1 MASEKEFYR
10 LNLVLDMQD
19 KLTSRLSRV
28 DGKVKQVENSFK
40 RTERAVGSLGNA
52 RAEPRVTARVEEAE
66 QNVSRVERAIRKID
80 SLFARAKIGAEDKT
94 QGKTQQVQSRLR
106 SLTNKAWTVTLALK
120 DNVSGKL
127 SSIKNGLPSPMAAMG
142 LGAATMG
149 AGGFLID
156 SAQKAMDFSYQI
168 SNIQALTN
176 KTQEE
181 LAGVKQKALD
191 LGAATQFSSTEAAQG
206 MTELLKAGMTIEQVM
221 NGAADAALN
230 LAAAGELSLPEAA
243 EIMSTAMNSFGLED
257 AAHAADILAG
267 AANASAT
274 DVHEMKYALASVA
287 SVASAV
293 GMSFDDTNTAL
304 AVFASKG
311 LKGSDA
317 GTSLKTMLMRLQPET
332 KAQYQAFQKLGL
344 LTEEGTSKFYDAE
357 GRMKSLAEI
366 ADLLSTSMS
375 GLNQMEQQSLLST
388 MFGTDAIRGGAILTK
403 LGGKGVRDMAG
414 AMTEYTAA
422 EVAQKKWDNAK
433 GDLVRLQSAFQNFQ
447 VQALAPLEP
456 AIGKV
461 AKSLSAFFGDSTS
474 GAAEQMGKLSDRIV
488 GFMDSLENDE
498 QFQAMDWGDKIVYVL
513 DKMIA
518 AVDEWVSGSGGQ
530 QFGKVLEKLAE
541 IGMRAFMAALM
552 GLFKASIKNLFE
564 GNFIGAA
571 GLGLATT
578 MLGGGKILGG
588 LFKGAKAVGKLALGG
603 EKAGAIFQDARALA
617 MESGRGTVMSTVD
630 AAKFTVETSPVGKAF
645 QAAKQLPVTI
655 AESPIDKAASAIAET
670 PAAKA
675 VSKVVGK
682 AAAPLAAVT
691 DAYDLATSD
700 NKGEKAGA
708 IAGHWAGAALGAKAG
723 AAGGAAI
730 GTAFFGAGAAPGA
743 AIGGALGGIAGFFG
757 GDKVGGMIGDFMSK
771 FDFAPIK
778 EKASN
783 TFNSIKESAGAMFEG
798 AKERAAKALDF
809 SATIDAAKEKFASMK
824 ESIEQTFTAEN
835 IGFAI
840 GYALERLSMFPDE
853 AEQYLSQLGQ
863 EIETSISDAITGAGV
878 WFDQLITEGGNYFS
892 QLVTDAGTWLSG
904 LPDAVSTWYEQTKD
918 SAVQR
923 LSEMA
928 DETAKWFS
936 ELPGRAEQ
944 GLSNLL
950 STVSNWCSN
959 IVSDVRNWFSQIPG
973 IIANAFDSAA
983 SAVRRKWE
991 ALKESASNFSFGF
1004 GAGQAAA
1011 RRGFANGGFVNR
1023 AETVNVAEG
1032 NRLEAIIPLDPA
1044 MRARGVSLWQQA
1056 GALLGMNTADVG
1068 GEQVTQSLTQQFAQA
1083 TTKDTTANVGSGV
1096 FQQVSQMLQN
1106 GGGRIIPAMSSF
1118 QPAMAGAAGFSAGG
1132 SSDNGGGSNSNS
1144 FNFSGMSVSFGNN
1157 MSEEDMAV
1165 AIGKRIFAEIKQS
1178 FENRG

>member
-52 RAEPRVTARVEEAE
+52 RAEPRVTAMVEEAE
-66 QNVSRVERAIRKID
+66 QNLNRVERAIRKID

-127 SSIKNGLPSPMAAMG
+127 SSIKNGLSSPMAAMG

-243 EIMSTAMNSFGLED
+243 EIMSTAMNSFGLEN

-332 KAQYQAFQKLGL
+332 KAQYQAFEKLGL
-344 LTEEGTSKFYDAE
+344 LTEQGTSKFYDAE

-375 GLNQMEQQSLLST
+375 GLTQMEQQSLLST

-456 AIGKV
+456 AISKV
-461 AKSLSAFFGDSTS
+461 AKGLSDFFSGNVE
-474 GAAEQMGKLSDRIV
+474 GAAGSMENLSNRIV
-488 GFMDSLENDE
+488 GFMESLENDE

-541 IGMRAFMAALM
+541 IGMRAFMAALF
-552 GLFKASIKNLFE
+552 GLFKGAMKNLFE

-571 GLGLATT
+571 GLGLGFT
-578 MLGGGKILGG
+578 MLGGGKVLGG
-588 LFKGAKAVGKLALGG
+588 LARGARAVGQFALGG
-603 EKAGAIFQDARALA
+603 ERAGAVFNDARALA
-617 MESGRGTVMSTVD
+617 QESGRGRIMSMVD
-630 AAKFTVETSPVGKAF
+630 AARFTVETSPIGRAVAG
-645 QAAKQLPVTI
+645 I
-655 AESPIDKAASAIAET
+655 AESPAAR
-670 PAAKA
+670 A
-675 VSKVVGK
+675 VGKFVGK
-682 AAAPLAAVT
+682 AAAPIAAVT

-723 AAGGAAI
+723 AAGGATI
-730 GTAFFGAGAAPGA
+730 GAAFGGIGAAPGA

-778 EKASN
+778 EKAAN
-783 TFNSIKESAGAMFEG
+783 TFNGLKEQAGAMFEG

-809 SATIDAAKEKFASMK
+809 SATIDVAKDKFASMK
-824 ESIEQTFTAEN
+824 ESIAQTFTAEN

-840 GYALERLSMFPDE
+840 GYALERLSMLPDE
-853 AEQYLSQLGQ
+853 AEQYLTQLEQ
-863 EIETSISDAITGAGV
+863 DIETSISNAITGAGV
-878 WFDQLITEGGNYFS
+878 WFDQLVSDAGNYFN

-904 LPDAVSTWYEQTKD
+904 LPDAVSTWYEQTKA

-923 LSEMA
+923 LGEMA
-928 DETAKWFS
+928 DETSKWFS

-983 SAVRRKWE
+983 SAVRSKWE

-1011 RRGFANGGFVNR
+1011 HRGFANGGFVNR

-1096 FQQVSQMLQN
+1096 FQQVAQMLQN
-1106 GGGRIIPAMSSF
+1106 GGGQVIPTMSSF

>member
-66 QNVSRVERAIRKID
+66 QNLNRVERAIRKID

-127 SSIKNGLPSPMAAMG
+127 SSIKNGLSSPMAAMG

-332 KAQYQAFQKLGL
+332 KAQYEAFQKLGL

-366 ADLLSTSMS
+366 ADLLNTSMG
-375 GLNQMEQQSLLST
+375 GLTQMEQQSLLST

-603 EKAGAIFQDARALA
+603 EKAGAIFQDARALSQA
-617 MESGRGTVMSTVD
+617 SGRGAIMSRLD
-630 AAKFTVETSPVGKAF
+630 AAKFAFDMGPIGKALG
-645 QAAKQLPVTI
+645 AAK
-655 AESPIDKAASAIAET
+655 ESPII
-670 PAAKA
+670 AKA
-675 VSKVVGK
+675 GGLLKTLAKPLAVVGDV
-682 AAAPLAAVT
+682 ANF
-691 DAYDLATSD
+691 ATAD
-700 NKGEKAGA
+700 NKAQAAGG
-708 IAGHWAGAALGAKAG
+708 IAGHWAGMAAGAKLGAS
-723 AAGGAAI
+723 AGGAVGAM
-730 GTAFFGAGAAPGA
+730 FGGVGAAPGA
-743 AIGGALGGIAGFFG
+743 AIGGALGGLGGFFA
-757 GDKVGGMIGDFMSK
+757 GDKIGEMLGGALG
-771 FDFAPIK
+771 
-778 EKASN
+778 
-783 TFNSIKESAGAMFEG
+783 G
-798 AKERAAKALDF
+798 LDF
-809 SATIDAAKEKFASMK
+809 SAMK
-824 ESIEQTFTAEN
+824 EQVARLFDFSGIGETISESLSGVGDSIGSFFESLPERA
-835 IGFAI
+835 GFAI
-840 GYALERLSMFPDE
+840 GYIIET
-853 AEQYLSQLGQ
+853 LSQLPEQ
-863 EIETSISDAITGAGV
+863 ASQ
-878 WFDQLITEGGNYFS
+878 FFS
-892 QLVTDAGTWLSG
+892 QLVEDASN
-904 LPDAVSTWYEQTKD
+904 YI
-918 SAVQR
+918 
-923 LSEMA
+923 
-928 DETAKWFS
+928 S
-936 ELPGRAEQ
+936 ELPGRVGAWISATAASASATASEVITGVMQWFEQ
-944 GLSNLL
+944 LPSM
-950 STVSNWCSN
+950 VSDKMSELYTAVINWCSQT
-959 IVSDVRNWFSQIPG
+959 ISGISSWFSRIPS
-973 IIANAFDSAA
+973 IIGGYFDSAIATIKSKAA
-983 SAVRRKWE
+983 SAWNAVK
-991 ALKESASNFSFGF
+991 SIGSNFSVGF

-1011 RRGFANGGFVNR
+1011 HRGFANGGFVNQ

-1096 FQQVSQMLQN
+1096 FQQVAQMLQN
-1106 GGGRIIPAMSSF
+1106 GSGQVIPAMSSF
-1118 QPAMAGAAGFSAGG
+1118 QPAMAGAAGFSAGS
-1132 SSDNGGGSNSNS
+1132 SSDNGGGSNS